1 MTQLLFTSSLKMSWL
16 KCMMHVLMMML
27 QMLEKEKEENRKLQ
41 QMLEDKDRR
50 IAELEKEVSLL
61 NKVQ

>member
-1 MTQLLFTSSLKMSWL
+1 MTHLLFTSSLKMSWL
-16 KCMMHVLMMML
+16 KCMMHLLMMML

>member
-1 MTQLLFTSSLKMSWL
+1 
-16 KCMMHVLMMML
+16 
-27 QMLEKEKEENRKLQ
+27 MLEKEKDENKKLQ

-61 NKVQ
+61 NKVCSANVLST